1 MQIRE
6 SICIHADAST
16 VWRFVA
22 DPELQRL
29 WNPKVVSV
37 QRRQSGPVPLGEQF
51 AMVYRMSGKE
61 RPTQV
66 QVERCEPPNRVVFS
80 IAYPPTDRSKRR
92 RKLMRSQ

>member
-6 SICIHADAST
+6 SIRIAADAAT

-37 QRRQSGPVPLGEQF
+37 QRRQSGPVLLGEEF

-66 QVERCEPPNRVVFS
+66 KVQTCEPPHRIISN
-80 IAYPPTDRSKRR
+80 IG
-92 RKLMRSQ
+92 